1 MMPRMKIGS
10 GRMMS
15 KTKGTPVDRSIARR
29 ISMVRA
35 TERGKATQTVPSV
48 GSMRELDRIDLHVT
62 GPFT

>member
-1 MMPRMKIGS
+1 MKIGS

-15 KTKGTPVDRSIARR
+15 KTKGTPVDQSIARR

-35 TERGKATQTVPSV
+35 TERGKATQTGPSV

-62 GPFT
+62 GSFT

>member
-1 MMPRMKIGS
+1 
-10 GRMMS
+10 MMS
-15 KTKGTPVDRSIARR
+15 KTKGTPVDQSIARR

-35 TERGKATQTVPSV
+35 TERGKATQTGPSV